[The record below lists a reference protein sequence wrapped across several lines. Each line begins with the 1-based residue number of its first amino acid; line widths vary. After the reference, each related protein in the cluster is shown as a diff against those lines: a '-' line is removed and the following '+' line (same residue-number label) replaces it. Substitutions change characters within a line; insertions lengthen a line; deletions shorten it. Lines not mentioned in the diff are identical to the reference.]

1 VDWTFAVHLTAGS
14 GTANVGIGHQEE
26 IELVMSNAEI
36 RAQTIVLVEDE
47 QAMADEIKGELESK
61 GYLVRHATIAQAA
74 DAARVGDAAMM
85 VMDRIV
91 FGEDSIVTLEVL
103 RKEGI
108 KVPVLVISALS
119 SVDEKV
125 KGLKAGGDDYLTK
138 PFAMVELSARV
149 EAMLRRLDDVR
160 TTKLRVGDLEMDL
173 IEKVVYRGGSKIE
186 LLPREFRLL
195 EYFLR
200 HPGRVITRAMLLQE
214 VWQYHFSLETNVV
227 DVHISN
233 LRKKID
239 TKGMP
244 SLIVNIRGAGFMLN
258 TNA

>member
-1 VDWTFAVHLTAGS
+1 LTKKPS
-14 GTANVGIGHQEE
+14 T
-26 IELVMSNAEI
+26 
-36 RAQTIVLVEDE
+36 RPQTILLVEDE
-47 QAMADEIKGELESK
+47 TEMATEIKAELETR
-61 GYLVRHATIAQAA
+61 GHLVRTASIAEAA
-74 DAARVGDAAMM
+74 DAARVGDAAVMI
-85 VMDRIV
+85 MDRMV
-91 FGEDSIVTLEVL
+91 FGEDSLVTLEAL
-103 RKEGI
+103 RKEGV
-108 KVPVLVISALS
+108 KVPVLVISALA

-138 PFAMVELSARV
+138 PFAMVELVARV
-149 EAMLRRLDDVR
+149 DALLRRLDDVR

-173 IEKVVYRGGSKIE
+173 IEKTVYRGDTRID
-186 LLPREFRLL
+186 LLPREFRLM

-200 HPGRVITRAMLLQE
+200 HPGRVITRAMLLEE

-239 TKGMP
+239 TKGAP

-258 TNA
+258 ANA

>member
-1 VDWTFAVHLTAGS
+1 MTNKPEA
-14 GTANVGIGHQEE
+14 
-26 IELVMSNAEI
+26 
-36 RAQTIVLVEDE
+36 RARTIVLVEDE
-47 QAMADEIKGELESK
+47 QEMANEVKGELESR
-61 GYLVRHATIAQAA
+61 GFLVRLASIAEAA

-85 VMDRIV
+85 IMDRIV
-91 FGEDSIVTLEVL
+91 FGEDSLATLEVL
-103 RKEGI
+103 RNEGI

-138 PFAMVELSARV
+138 PFAMVELVARV

-160 TTKLRVGDLEMDL
+160 TTKLHVGDLEMDL
-173 IEKVVYRGGSKIE
+173 IEKTVHRGGVKIE

-258 TNA
+258 ANA

>member
-1 VDWTFAVHLTAGS
+1 LTNKPE
-14 GTANVGIGHQEE
+14 T
-26 IELVMSNAEI
+26 

-47 QAMADEIKGELESK
+47 QDMANEIKGELEGR
-61 GYLVRHATIAQAA
+61 GYLVRRASIAEAA
-74 DAARVGDAAMM
+74 DAARAGDAAMM
-85 VMDRIV
+85 IMDRIV
-91 FGEDSIVTLEVL
+91 FGEDSLVTLEIL
-103 RKEGI
+103 RNEGV
-108 KVPVLVISALS
+108 KVPVLVISALA

-138 PFAMVELSARV
+138 PFAFVELAARV
-149 EAMLRRLDDVR
+149 ESMLRRLDDLR

-173 IEKVVYRGGSKIE
+173 IEKTVYRGDAKVD

-200 HPGRVITRAMLLQE
+200 HPGRVVTRAMLLQD

-239 TKGMP
+239 TKGTP

-258 TNA
+258 ANA

>member
-1 VDWTFAVHLTAGS
+1 M
-14 GTANVGIGHQEE
+14 NK
-26 IELVMSNAEI
+26 AES
-36 RAQTIVLVEDE
+36 RPQTVVLVEDE
-47 QAMADEIKGELESK
+47 TEMADEIKGELESK
-61 GYLVRHATIAQAA
+61 GYLVRIASIAQAA
-74 DAARVGDAAMM
+74 DAARVGAAAMM
-85 VMDRIV
+85 IMDRIV
-91 FGEDSIVTLEVL
+91 FGEDSLNTLEVL
-103 RKEGI
+103 RKEGV

-160 TTKLRVGDLEMDL
+160 TTKLHVGDLEMDL
-173 IEKVVYRGGSKIE
+173 IEKTVHRGGTRID

-239 TKGMP
+239 TKGTP

-258 TNA
+258 AHA

>member
-1 VDWTFAVHLTAGS
+1 MTNRPET
-14 GTANVGIGHQEE
+14 
-26 IELVMSNAEI
+26 

-47 QAMADEIKGELESK
+47 QEMASEVKGELESK
-61 GYLVRHATIAQAA
+61 GYLVRLASIAEAA

-91 FGEDSIVTLEVL
+91 FGEDSLATLEAL
-103 RKEGI
+103 RKEGV

-138 PFAMVELSARV
+138 PFAMVELVARV

-160 TTKLRVGDLEMDL
+160 TTKLHVGDLEMDL
-173 IEKVVYRGGSKIE
+173 IEKTVHRAGVKIE

-258 TNA
+258 ANA

>member
-1 VDWTFAVHLTAGS
+1 M
-14 GTANVGIGHQEE
+14 NK
-26 IELVMSNAEI
+26 AEN
-36 RAQTIVLVEDE
+36 RPQTIVLVEDE
-47 QAMADEIKGELESK
+47 TEMAEEIKGELESK
-61 GYLVRHATIAQAA
+61 GYLVRIASIAQAA

-85 VMDRIV
+85 IMDRIV
-91 FGEDSIVTLEVL
+91 FGEDSLVTLEAL
-103 RKEGI
+103 RKEGV

-160 TTKLRVGDLEMDL
+160 TTKLHVGDLEMDL
-173 IEKVVYRGGSKIE
+173 IEKTVHRGSNRIE

-239 TKGMP
+239 TKGAP

-258 TNA
+258 ANA

>member
-1 VDWTFAVHLTAGS
+1 M
-14 GTANVGIGHQEE
+14 I
-26 IELVMSNAEI
+26 
-36 RAQTIVLVEDE
+36 
-47 QAMADEIKGELESK
+47 
-61 GYLVRHATIAQAA
+61 
-74 DAARVGDAAMM
+74 
-85 VMDRIV
+85 MDRIV
-91 FGEDSIVTLEVL
+91 FGEDSLKTLEAL

-119 SVDEKV
+119 SIDERV
-125 KGLKAGGDDYLTK
+125 HGLKAGGDDYLVK
-138 PFAMVELSARV
+138 PFAMVELVARV
-149 EAMLRRLDDVR
+149 EALLRRLDDVR

-173 IEKVVYRGGSKIE
+173 IEQTVYRGDTKID
-186 LLPREFRLL
+186 LLPREFKLL

-200 HPGRVITRAMLLQE
+200 HPGQVITRAMLLEE

-239 TKGMP
+239 VKGVS

-258 TNA
+258 ANA

>member
-1 VDWTFAVHLTAGS
+1 MDK
-14 GTANVGIGHQEE
+14 
-26 IELVMSNAEI
+26 AET
-36 RAQTIVLVEDE
+36 RPQTIVLVEDE
-47 QAMADEIKGELESK
+47 EAMAVEIKGELESK
-61 GYLVRHATIAQAA
+61 GYLVRIASIAQAA
-74 DAARVGDAAMM
+74 DAARVSDAAMM
-85 VMDRIV
+85 IMDRIV
-91 FGEDSIVTLEVL
+91 FGEDSLKTLEVL
-103 RKEGI
+103 RKEGV

-160 TTKLRVGDLEMDL
+160 TTKLHVGDLEMDL
-173 IEKVVYRGGSKIE
+173 IEKTVHRGGTRID

-239 TKGMP
+239 TKGAP

-258 TNA
+258 ANA

>member
-1 VDWTFAVHLTAGS
+1 LT
-14 GTANVGIGHQEE
+14 TKP
-26 IELVMSNAEI
+26 EI

-47 QAMADEIKGELESK
+47 TAMADEIKGGLEGK
-61 GYLVRHATIAQAA
+61 GYLVRPASIAQAV
-74 DAARVGDAAMM
+74 DAARVGDAAMLI
-85 VMDRIV
+85 MDRMV
-91 FGEDSIVTLEVL
+91 FGEDSLKTLEAL
-103 RKEGI
+103 RKEGV

-138 PFAMVELSARV
+138 PFAMVELVARV

-160 TTKLRVGDLEMDL
+160 TTKLHVGDLEMDL
-173 IEKVVYRGGSKIE
+173 IEKTVHRGGTRID

-239 TKGMP
+239 TKGTP
-244 SLIVNIRGAGFMLN
+244 SLIVNIRGAGFML
-258 TNA
+258 TAHA